1 MSKQHWANYL
11 ETPRRTAA
19 PVKIDVIL
27 KKRMKSFM
35 KAKIRSLQDV
45 LDTD

>member
-1 MSKQHWANYL
+1 MSKQNWSNYL
-11 ETPRRTAA
+11 ETPRRTAS

-35 KAKIRSLQDV
+35 KAKIRSLQDIP
-45 LDTD
+45 DTD